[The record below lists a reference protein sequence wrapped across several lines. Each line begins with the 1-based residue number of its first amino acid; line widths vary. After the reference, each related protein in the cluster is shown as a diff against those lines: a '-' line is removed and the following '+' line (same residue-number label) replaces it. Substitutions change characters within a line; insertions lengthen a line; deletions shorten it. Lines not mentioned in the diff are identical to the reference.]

1 MLGDA
6 AAWPWDLA
14 QCRFPVATSVVGP
27 ITPER
32 PELSTYEP
40 VGRLRSCPWP
50 PGRCLVV
57 GEDRLTHYGLK
68 LYV

>member
-32 PELSTYEP
+32 PELFH
-40 VGRLRSCPWP
+40 LRTCRTLALLS
-50 PGRCLVV
+50 VAA
-57 GEDRLTHYGLK
+57 GEVLGCW
-68 LYV
+68 